1 MGDPPRGDE
10 SEREAAPVFPTAFD
24 VGYRILG
31 DVGAAEDCATEAM
44 ARARARWQTV
54 DNVPDR
60 QAWVLREAAG
70 LAMAMARRSADASVP
85 GEDLRAAEGAEDSSR
100 RLRRGAAVLAGT
112 ALVLFAVAAGTA
124 IARSGGNSK
133 RVVHSAGGEAVGTAA
148 DEPTTTEPTTST
160 TAVLLQPPIAT
171 PPPSTDATPPPSAD
185 ATPATA
191 AVGAA
196 ATRAPAPPATP
207 VTAAPAETLLQPQAT
222 LAEVFPPSRDPLRV
236 YISARAQDAHGYVSR
251 MAIDWGDGTAAANFE
266 YPLAACR
273 TGQLQAADTNHAYAA
288 PGTYTV
294 RLIVT
299 SVSCDGRG
307 AQSVATQATLTYPS
321 SPASG

>member
-1 MGDPPRGDE
+1 M
-10 SEREAAPVFPTAFD
+10 FPTAFD

-60 QAWVLREAAG
+60 EAWVLREAAS
-70 LAMAMARRSADASVP
+70 LAMAMARRSAGSSVP
-85 GEDLRAAEGAEDSSR
+85 GEDLRTADGAEDSSR
-100 RLRRGAAVLAGT
+100 RLRRRAAVLAGT
-112 ALVLFAVAAGTA
+112 ALVLFAVAAGAA

-133 RVVHSAGGEAVGTAA
+133 RVVHSAGGEAVGRAA

-160 TAVLLQPPIAT
+160 TAVLLQPPTAT
-171 PPPSTDATPPPSAD
+171 PPLPAD
-185 ATPATA
+185 AAPARA

-196 ATRAPAPPATP
+196 GTRAPAPPATP
-207 VTAAPAETLLQPQAT
+207 VTAAPVETPPQPQAT

-236 YISARAQDAHGYVSR
+236 YISARGQDAHGYVSR
-251 MAIDWGDGTAAANFE
+251 MAIDWGDGTAATNFE

>member
-1 MGDPPRGDE
+1 MGDPLRGDG

-60 QAWVLREAAG
+60 EAWVLRQAAS
-70 LAMAMARRSADASVP
+70 LAKAMARRSADSFVP
-85 GEDLRAAEGAEDSSR
+85 GEDLRTAEGAEDSSR

-112 ALVLFAVAAGTA
+112 ALVLFAVAAGAA
-124 IARSGGNSK
+124 IARSGGASK
-133 RVVHSAGGEAVGTAA
+133 RVVHSAGGDAIGTAA

-160 TAVLLQPPIAT
+160 TAVLLQPPIGT
-171 PPPSTDATPPPSAD
+171 PPSPAEAAPATA
-185 ATPATA
+185 AAVPATA

-196 ATRAPAPPATP
+196 ATRAPAPPSTP
-207 VTAAPAETLLQPQAT
+207 VTAAPAETLPQPRAT

-236 YISARAQDAHGYVSR
+236 YISARGQDAHGYVSR
-251 MAIDWGDGTAAANFE
+251 MAIDWGDGTAATNFE